1 MPRRTGFKPSPDA
14 ADRTPDRD
22 DPLDARELRFV
33 HEYLVDLKGTDAAIR
48 AGYAEKGARQ
58 RAFKLLRRPRVVEA
72 LEQAFAERLKRT
84 DVTADRVLRD
94 IDTAANLDLLDLFN
108 EHGQLRDIRQM
119 PAAVRRCITSIKIAK
134 RNLTAGDGLM
144 DTVYEVKLIDKAKM
158 HEILA
163 KHTGITREDASQPAT
178 NVPAFALPPETPGVS
193 VH

>member
-1 MPRRTGFKPSPDA
+1 MPRRTGFKPRYYS
-14 ADRTPDRD
+14 ADRVPDRD

-33 HEYLVDLKGTDAAIR
+33 HEYLVDLKGAEAAVR
-48 AGYAEKGARQ
+48 AGYAEKGART
-58 RAFKLLRRPRVVEA
+58 RAFKLLRRPRVADA

-94 IDTAANLDLLDLFN
+94 IDTAANLDLLDLFD
-108 EHGQLRDIRQM
+108 EHGRLRDIRQM
-119 PAAVRRCITSIKIAK
+119 PAYVRRCIVSIKVVK
-134 RNLTAGDGLM
+134 RNLTAGDGIM
-144 DTVYEVKLIDKAKM
+144 DLVHEIKLIDKAKM

-163 KHTGITREDASQPAT
+163 KHTGITREDATQPAA